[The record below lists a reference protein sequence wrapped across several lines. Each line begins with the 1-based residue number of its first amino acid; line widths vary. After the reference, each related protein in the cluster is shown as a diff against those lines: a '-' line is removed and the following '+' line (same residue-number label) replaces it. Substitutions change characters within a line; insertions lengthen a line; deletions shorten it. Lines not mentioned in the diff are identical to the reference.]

1 MSLLSSPPIVTLS
14 QLTVMSS
21 YDNLNF
27 QLDTA
32 AQHGFGKG
40 ASKSFEDFSVEI
52 IAFNVK
58 HVEVSDVKQGAMSP
72 QSPEPSQ
79 NQKAAQ
85 ETRSVVTQKRVSL
98 QISSNLHRAAKL
110 AALDEEETLNSL
122 MVRLLRRYLTERE
135 ADFAKFRRGNG

>member
-1 MSLLSSPPIVTLS
+1 
-14 QLTVMSS
+14 MSS

-32 AQHGFGKG
+32 VLHGFGRG
-40 ASKSFEDFSVEI
+40 ASPSFADFSVDTI
-52 IAFNVK
+52 GFD
-58 HVEVSDVKQGAMSP
+58 VEQVRSADEEQDSLSP
-72 QSPEPSQ
+72 HSPESSQ
-79 NQKAAQ
+79 NQKTAK
-85 ETRSVVTQKRVSL
+85 ETSSVATQKRVSL

-135 ADFAKFRRGNG
+135 ANLAKFRRGNG

>member
-1 MSLLSSPPIVTLS
+1 
-14 QLTVMSS
+14 MSS

-27 QLDTA
+27 QLDSA
-32 AQHGFGKG
+32 ALHGFGRG
-40 ASKSFEDFSVEI
+40 ASKSFEDFSVETI
-52 IAFNVK
+52 RFNSID
-58 HVEVSDVKQGAMSP
+58 VEVSDVKEDSLSP

-122 MVRLLRRYLTERE
+122 MIRLLRTYLTERE
-135 ADFAKFRRGNG
+135 AELAKFRRLNR

>member
-1 MSLLSSPPIVTLS
+1 
-14 QLTVMSS
+14 MSS
-21 YDNLNF
+21 NDSLNF

-32 AQHGFGKG
+32 ALHGFGRG
-40 ASKSFEDFSVEI
+40 ASKSFEDFSVDT
-52 IAFNVK
+52 FKVNVK
-58 HVEVSDVKQGAMSP
+58 HVEVSDAKEDSLSP

-135 ADFAKFRRGNG
+135 AELAKFRRLNR

>member
-1 MSLLSSPPIVTLS
+1 
-14 QLTVMSS
+14 MSS

-27 QLDTA
+27 QLETA
-32 AQHGFGKG
+32 VLHGFGRG
-40 ASKSFEDFSVEI
+40 ANQSFADFSVETI
-52 IAFNVK
+52 GFNV
-58 HVEVSDVKQGAMSP
+58 EQLGSSDVKQDNLSP
-72 QSPEPSQ
+72 QSPEPSH

-85 ETRSVVTQKRVSL
+85 ETRAVATQKRVSL

-135 ADFAKFRRGNG
+135 ANLAKYRRGNG

>member
-1 MSLLSSPPIVTLS
+1 
-14 QLTVMSS
+14 MSS
-21 YDNLNF
+21 YDSLNF

-32 AQHGFGKG
+32 ALHGFGRG
-40 ASKSFEDFSVEI
+40 ASKSFEDFSVET
-52 IAFNVK
+52 FKVNVK
-58 HVEVSDVKQGAMSP
+58 HVEVSDAKEDSLSP

-135 ADFAKFRRGNG
+135 AELATFRRLNR

>member
-1 MSLLSSPPIVTLS
+1 
-14 QLTVMSS
+14 MSS
-21 YDNLNF
+21 YDSLNF

-32 AQHGFGKG
+32 ALHGFGRG
-40 ASKSFEDFSVEI
+40 ASKSFEDFSVET
-52 IAFNVK
+52 FKVNVK
-58 HVEVSDVKQGAMSP
+58 HVEVSDAKEDSLSP

-135 ADFAKFRRGNG
+135 AELVKFRRLNR

>member
-1 MSLLSSPPIVTLS
+1 
-14 QLTVMSS
+14 MSS

-27 QLDTA
+27 QLDTTA
-32 AQHGFGKG
+32 LHVFGRG
-40 ASKSFEDFSVEI
+40 ASQSFTDFSVDTI
-52 IAFNVK
+52 GINVEQ
-58 HVEVSDVKQGAMSP
+58 VRSGDEEQNSLSP
-72 QSPEPSQ
+72 QSPESSQ

-85 ETRSVVTQKRVSL
+85 ETSSVATQKRVSL

-135 ADFAKFRRGNG
+135 ANLAKFRRGNG

>member
-1 MSLLSSPPIVTLS
+1 
-14 QLTVMSS
+14 MSS

-32 AQHGFGKG
+32 ALHGFGRG
-40 ASKSFEDFSVEI
+40 TSKSFEDFSVETI
-52 IAFNVK
+52 GFNVK
-58 HVEVSDVKQGAMSP
+58 HVEVSDLKQDSLSP

>member
-1 MSLLSSPPIVTLS
+1 
-14 QLTVMSS
+14 MSS

-32 AQHGFGKG
+32 VLHGFGRE
-40 ASKSFEDFSVEI
+40 ASQSFTDFSVETI
-52 IAFNVK
+52 GFNVE
-58 HVEVSDVKQGAMSP
+58 EVRSRDMKQDSLSP

-85 ETRSVVTQKRVSL
+85 ETTRSVATQKRVSL

-135 ADFAKFRRGNG
+135 ANLDKFRRGNG

>member
-1 MSLLSSPPIVTLS
+1 
-14 QLTVMSS
+14 MSS
-21 YDNLNF
+21 YDSLNF

-32 AQHGFGKG
+32 ALHGFGRG
-40 ASKSFEDFSVEI
+40 ASKSFEDFSVET
-52 IAFNVK
+52 FNVK
-58 HVEVSDVKQGAMSP
+58 HVEVIDAKEDSLSP

-135 ADFAKFRRGNG
+135 AELAKFRRLNR

>member
-1 MSLLSSPPIVTLS
+1 
-14 QLTVMSS
+14 MSS

-32 AQHGFGKG
+32 ALHGFGRG
-40 ASKSFEDFSVEI
+40 ASQSFEDFYVETTG
-52 IAFNVK
+52 FNVK
-58 HVEVSDVKQGAMSP
+58 HVELSDVKQGSLS
-72 QSPEPSQ
+72 QKSPEPSQ

>member
-1 MSLLSSPPIVTLS
+1 
-14 QLTVMSS
+14 MSS
-21 YDNLNF
+21 YDSLNF

-32 AQHGFGKG
+32 ALHGFGRG
-40 ASKSFEDFSVEI
+40 ASKSFEDFSVDT
-52 IAFNVK
+52 FKVNVK
-58 HVEVSDVKQGAMSP
+58 HVEVSDAKEDSLSP

-135 ADFAKFRRGNG
+135 AELAKFRRLNR